1 MCKDKIRVSCRNTSG
16 AALPHSPGTGSGQSH
31 TSDCHSQDNARPPP
45 GLPDGNTRTPSRT
58 DPHILEEK
66 ARNNKRKSGKKPC
79 VPDDAA
85 GRSLPWQTFLR
96 GNLFYSCSYFSPGQ
110 TGFFAICRRKGTS
123 KEELPWLT

>member
-1 MCKDKIRVSCRNTSG
+1 MSIGVQAVVADHDLTLSGMCKDKIRVSCRNTSG

-66 ARNNKRKSGKKPC
+66 ARNIKENPIKNRVFRMTLPVDPC
-79 VPDDAA
+79 H
-85 GRSLPWQTFLR
+85 GR
-96 GNLFYSCSYFSPGQ
+96 LF
-110 TGFFAICRRKGTS
+110 
-123 KEELPWLT
+123 